1 MTPLAVLLMEA
12 VLSLRFGDATYIA
25 FSNPVS
31 IGDSTYTI
39 NRQKASSRPHCASRW
54 RQCLRS
60 PDQKD
65 ARVMRAPTRGS
76 KTDFVPR
83 RPLSSEPRQLRVASA
98 CLIRKLRAL
107 DLARTDLPLGAG
119 AYSPEPGGRSDR
131 TRGHTDR

>member
-83 RPLSSEPRQLRVASA
+83 RPLSSERSEEHTSELQSLMRISYAVF
-98 CLIRKLRAL
+98 CLKKK
-107 DLARTDLPLGAG
+107 T
-119 AYSPEPGGRSDR
+119 
-131 TRGHTDR
+131 

>member
-1 MTPLAVLLMEA
+1 MSDVLLC
-12 VLSLRFGDATYIA
+12 VLFFFFKQKTAYEMRISDWSSDVCSSDL
-25 FSNPVS
+25 
-31 IGDSTYTI
+31 TI

-107 DLARTDLPLGAG
+107 DWARSDLPCGAG
-119 AYSPEPGGRSDR
+119 ANSPEPGSRSAR
-131 TRGHTDR
+131 PRVHT

>member
-1 MTPLAVLLMEA
+1 MTLFRA
-12 VLSLRFGDATYIA
+12 
-25 FSNPVS
+25 
-31 IGDSTYTI
+31 
-39 NRQKASSRPHCASRW
+39 RW

-107 DLARTDLPLGAG
+107 DLARSDLPCGAG
-119 AYSPEPGGRSDR
+119 ANRDRKRGVSGKSVSVRVDHGGRSLIKKKQS
-131 TRGHTDR
+131 